1 MVYLL
6 YDCILLL
13 AALVLIPCYY
23 FRGVKYRSFRQG
35 IKERLGFFA
44 PGRLDCLAGRRVFWI
59 HAVSVGETRAALPL
73 VKALKKEY
81 PQAALVIS
89 NVTETGHEIAF
100 QVAEADCC
108 LFFPYDF
115 SPVVRRVLRRIRP
128 ALIVI
133 VETEIW
139 PNFIR
144 LANESGIPV
153 VLVNGRISDRSYPR
167 YQWIKMFIRPVLQQF
182 SRFCM
187 QTAEDARRLRMLGA
201 PVGKVRISGNV
212 KFDLDIPLPDD
223 DDAARLRKR
232 FHLPGAE
239 LVWVAGSTHAGEE
252 EAVVDVYQRLAGEE
266 TRLRLVLVPRHPE
279 RCSGVGKMLAERGIP
294 FVRRCELT
302 AAAPPVAAGT
312 VLLVDTV
319 GELQQLCAVADL
331 VFVGGSLVPVGGHN
345 VLEASAVRR
354 PVIFGPYMHNFR
366 EISQLLLAAGGGIMV
381 ADAGELLEVVRQLVG
396 SGKKR
401 QALGNA
407 GYELI
412 DKNRGATAFTLEMI
426 RDVLAGGDPEQW
438 ENRRKATVT

>member
-44 PGRLDCLAGRRVFWI
+44 PGRLDCLAGKRVFWI

-73 VKALKKEY
+73 VKALKREY
-81 PQAALVIS
+81 PQTALVIS
-89 NVTETGHEIAF
+89 NVTETGHEIAS

-115 SPVVRRVLRRIRP
+115 SPVVRRVLRRIHP

-144 LANESGIPV
+144 LAHESGIPV
-153 VLVNGRISDRSYPR
+153 VLANGRISDRSYPR
-167 YQWIKMFIRPVLQQF
+167 YQWIKMFIRPILQQF

-201 PVGKVRISGNV
+201 PAAKVRISGNV

-223 DDAARLRKR
+223 DDADRLRKH
-232 FHLPGAE
+232 FHLPGGE
-239 LVWVAGSTHAGEE
+239 MVWVAGSTHAGEE
-252 EAVVDVYQRLAGEE
+252 EAVADVYQQLMDEGTA
-266 TRLRLVLVPRHPE
+266 LRLVLVPRHPE
-279 RCSGVGKMLAERGIP
+279 RCPEVGKMLAGRGIS
-294 FVRRCELT
+294 FVRRRQLT
-302 AAAPPVAAGT
+302 AGDRLAPGV

-319 GELQQLCAVADL
+319 GELQQLYAVADL

-354 PVIFGPYMHNFR
+354 PVIFGPHMHNFR

-381 ADAGELLEVVRQLVG
+381 AGAGELSAAVKQLLDSEEKRQLMG
-396 SGKKR
+396 H
-401 QALGNA
+401 A

-426 RDVLAGGDPEQW
+426 RHVLAGGNP
-438 ENRRKATVT
+438 T

>member
-44 PGRLDCLAGRRVFWI
+44 PGRLDCLAGKRVFWI

-89 NVTETGHEIAF
+89 NVTETGHEIAS
-100 QVAEADCC
+100 QVVEADCC

-115 SPVVRRVLRRIRP
+115 SPVVRRALRRIRP

-153 VLVNGRISDRSYPR
+153 VLANGRISDRSYPR
-167 YQWIKMFIRPVLQQF
+167 YQWIKLFIRPILQQF

-201 PVGKVRISGNV
+201 PAGKVRISGNV

-232 FHLPGAE
+232 FHLPGRE
-239 LVWVAGSTHAGEE
+239 MVWVAGSTHAGEE
-252 EAVVDVYQRLAGEE
+252 EAVADVYRQLAAEGVK
-266 TRLRLVLVPRHPE
+266 LRLVLVPRHPE
-279 RCSGVGKMLAERGIP
+279 RCPGVGKMLAGRGIS
-294 FVRRCELT
+294 FVRRRELT
-302 AAAPPVAAGT
+302 ADERLDPGI

-319 GELQQLCAVADL
+319 GELQQLYTVADL

-345 VLEASAVRR
+345 VLEASAVRK
-354 PVIFGPYMHNFR
+354 PVIFGPHMHNFR
-366 EISQLLLAAGGGIMV
+366 EISRLLLAVGGGIMV
-381 ADAGELLEVVRQLVG
+381 ADAGELLEAVRQLVG
-396 SGKKR
+396 SEEKR

-426 RDVLAGGDPEQW
+426 RDVLVDGDP
-438 ENRRKATVT
+438 V